1 MRVLVVTAVP
11 AERDAVVRGVRAAAA
26 ESAGIPEAAEVS
38 LPGGR
43 TLHRVVR
50 PPLTVD
56 ALAAGVGPAAAAA
69 ATATALTAAE
79 LGTAGR
85 PTRLAAAGPGTA
97 RLDAARLD
105 AAGLDAAPYGLVV
118 SAGIGGGFTPA
129 PLGTV
134 VVAEA
139 IVAADLGAETPDGF
153 AAVTDLGFGTVEHL
167 PPPALV
173 RAVAEATGA
182 ARGAVLTVSTVTGS
196 AGRATELLRRHPRAA
211 AEAME
216 GFGVAEAAAA
226 HGVPVLEVRAI
237 SNTVGPRDRAA
248 WRIGEALDALAAA
261 FRDLPPALATWK
273 GPST

>member
-26 ESAGIPEAAEVS
+26 ESADAPEAAEVS
-38 LPGGR
+38 VPGGR

-79 LGTAGR
+79 LGTAG
-85 PTRLAAAGPGTA
+85 PGT
-97 RLDAARLD
+97 
-105 AAGLDAAPYGLVV
+105 AGLDAAPYGLVV

-173 RAVAEATGA
+173 RAVAEAAGA

-248 WRIGEALDALAAA
+248 WRIGEALDALAGA

>member
-26 ESAGIPEAAEVS
+26 ESADTPEAAEVS
-38 LPGGR
+38 VPGGR

-50 PPLTVD
+50 PPLTLD

-79 LGTAGR
+79 LGTAGPGTAR
-85 PTRLAAAGPGTA
+85 PGTAGPGTA
-97 RLDAARLD
+97 RLDAAR
-105 AAGLDAAPYGLVV
+105 LDAAPYGLVV

-173 RAVAEATGA
+173 RAVAEAAGA
-182 ARGAVLTVSTVTGS
+182 VRGAVLTVSTVTGS

-248 WRIGEALDALAAA
+248 WRIGEALDALAGA

-273 GPST
+273 VPST